1 MTNARVVVPSS
12 SSINDASVC
21 NTIYST
27 YFFFTLLLHPFAP
40 RSHCF
45 GYPGIPLNK
54 YDQAKLRT
62 RINCVEIL
70 MCLEWAFGLIL
81 LRKRTIFPRFEPKL
95 FTISNMIYA
104 TSPKPYLHLWF
115 KMEFHIFF
123 RVWGDRWICKFWKP
137 IFSFLNDII
146 LNSSSK
152 CILID
157 LLSMKPSI

>member
-81 LRKRTIFPRFEPKL
+81 LRKRTIFPRFETKL

-104 TSPKPYLHLWF
+104 TVLNHIYICDLKWNFIYFLESEEIDGYVSFGNLYY
-115 KMEFHIFF
+115 IFF
-123 RVWGDRWICKFWKP
+123 
-137 IFSFLNDII
+137 S
-146 LNSSSK
+146 
-152 CILID
+152 
-157 LLSMKPSI
+157 

>member
-27 YFFFTLLLHPFAP
+27 YFFFTLLLHPFAS

-70 MCLEWAFGLIL
+70 MCLEWAFGLPL
-81 LRKRTIFPRFEPKL
+81 LKKRTIFPRFWNEIVYNIKHDL
-95 FTISNMIYA
+95 CC
-104 TSPKPYLHLWF
+104 SPKPCLHLWF
-115 KMEFHIFF
+115 KM
-123 RVWGDRWICKFWKP
+123 KY
-137 IFSFLNDII
+137 DII
-146 LNSSSK
+146 YFLDSEKINGYVSFGNV
-152 CILID
+152 
-157 LLSMKPSI
+157 